1 MKITI
6 NDQRIVST
14 IQKEFNTIFPYLKL
28 EFFSRM
34 HQSEQGSNE
43 RFLKKNTL
51 QIGEFRT
58 NHSSG
63 EAELNPDMKVSEVEE
78 LFKTTFGLGVQV
90 FRKSGKSW
98 LETIYTDS
106 WTLEE
111 QNKEGEE
118 LSKRIEPEKP
128 ADYDDRDQK

>member
-1 MKITI
+1 MKIAI
-6 NDQRIVST
+6 NDQRSISM
-14 IQKEFNTIFPYLKL
+14 IQEEFNSVFPYLKL

-34 HQSEQGSNE
+34 HESEQGTSK
-43 RFLKKNTL
+43 RFMKKNSL
-51 QIGEFRT
+51 LLGEFRT
-58 NHSSG
+58 NHVSG
-63 EAELNPDMKVSEVEE
+63 EAELFPEMRVSEVEE

-98 LETIYTDS
+98 LETVFTDS

-118 LSKRIEPEKP
+118 LSKDIGPEEP
-128 ADYDDRDQK
+128 ADYNDRD

>member
-1 MKITI
+1 MKVAI
-6 NDQRIVST
+6 NDEKSIAM
-14 IQKEFNTIFPYLKL
+14 IQDEFNCVFPYLKL

-34 HQSEQGSNE
+34 HETGEASSKK
-43 RFLKKNTL
+43 FLKKNTL
-51 QIGEFRT
+51 LLGEFRT
-58 NHSSG
+58 NHATG
-63 EAELNPDMKVSEVEE
+63 ELELLPGMKVSELEE
-78 LFKTTFGLGVQV
+78 VFKTAFGLGVQV

-118 LSKRIEPEKP
+118 LSKGTVPEKP
-128 ADYDDRDQK
+128 ADYNDRD